1 MPAAFY
7 VINLFGWTLTGA
19 MAGAWDLLWLV
30 VLPLLPLVV
39 SGANSAGNGVTPD
52 FNLLL
57 AGGIVFAL
65 PVLTFIW
72 WRFGGPD
79 TLAFVIVS
87 GAFTATMDFI
97 SAFVAQN
104 YAYPGQ
110 SRLWV
115 FTYIFF
121 GWIGI
126 CGSCVFIAEGIFARR
141 GADMLTQ
148 PQRVVAG
155 ASGDGS
161 DRRIGGPS

>member
-1 MPAAFY
+1 M
-7 VINLFGWTLTGA
+7 
-19 MAGAWDLLWLV
+19 
-30 VLPLLPLVV
+30 
-39 SGANSAGNGVTPD
+39 TPD
-52 FNLLL
+52 FNRLL
-57 AGGIVFAL
+57 AGGIAFAV

-79 TLAFVIVS
+79 TLAFVIVA

-126 CGSCVFIAEGIFARR
+126 CGSCVFIAEGIVARR
-141 GADMLTQ
+141 GADILAEKKGT
-148 PQRVVAG
+148 AC
-155 ASGDGS
+155 
-161 DRRIGGPS
+161 